1 MVNISFFYYT
11 HILISR
17 SLQLISS
24 SVHSVVCW
32 LFRQSA
38 YEELKSL
45 QSDSWI
51 DGDTRAVV
59 VELTL
64 FHTQSTLFSSV
75 KLALEIPP
83 HGRVTTS
90 LQVAS
95 LFLYKYTSTMDYVIL
110 VSEVCVC
117 MCHLVYNFLHLYL
130 C

>member
-1 MVNISFFYYT
+1 VVNISFFYYT